1 MMNNVKEWL
10 KTPIFWLGAFMIYT
24 FIDAAL
30 LFYKVPITTTLS
42 TQQLARIG
50 AVYQRGGYVMAV
62 TATLLHHSLLHVVS
76 NVTVMWYAGWK
87 VQKIIGKWW
96 TFGAVLGIGAL
107 TNVIP
112 VYLSDEILLIG
123 SSGGA
128 LGLVGI
134 LLGIIF
140 MGWLLSSPK
149 IVIKDSLTVIV
160 LSVVT
165 LIATFFGKE
174 VNVTGHL
181 IGMFIGTVIGI
192 VIAVRYN
199 IVKTRELK
207 KQKVGNNNG

>member
-1 MMNNVKEWL
+1 MMNKVKEWF
-10 KTPIFWLGAFMIYT
+10 KTPIFWLGMFMIYT
-24 FIDAAL
+24 FIDATV
-30 LFYKVPITTTLS
+30 LFYKVPITATLS

-76 NVTVMWYAGWK
+76 NVMVMWYAGWK

-149 IVIKDSLTVIV
+149 IVIKDSLTIIV
-160 LSVVT
+160 LGIIT
-165 LIATFFGKE
+165 LVATFIGKE
-174 VNVTGHL
+174 VNITGHL
-181 IGMFIGTVIGI
+181 IGIFIGMVFGI
-192 VIAVRYN
+192 LIAVRYN
-199 IVKTRELK
+199 ILKTREIK
-207 KQKVGNNNG
+207 EQKVGK